1 MSNANSKFHVYE
13 NVASGYAIIRDG
25 DCNDPMTY
33 ESHDMAT
40 WVSEYETKAEAEAH
54 VAKFYA

>member
-1 MSNANSKFHVYE
+1 MSINNKFHVYE
-13 NVASGYAIIRDG
+13 NIPSGYALIREL

-54 VAKFYA
+54 AAKFYA

>member
-1 MSNANSKFHVYE
+1 MSINNKFHVYE
-13 NVASGYAIIRDG
+13 NIPSGYALIREL
-25 DCNDPMTY
+25 DCDDRSTY

-54 VAKFYA
+54 VAKFNA